1 MEEYLK
7 SIDSLESQLT
17 GDFFSDLDIQQQ
29 IYDVK
34 KQMAEML
41 GTTVDEIEEDFDLD
55 CLSCGSRSR

>member
-1 MEEYLK
+1 MEDYLK

-34 KQMAEML
+34 KQMADML

-55 CLSCGSRSR
+55 CLSCGS

>member
-1 MEEYLK
+1 MEDYLK

-55 CLSCGSRSR
+55 CLSCGS

>member
-34 KQMAEML
+34 KQMADML

-55 CLSCGSRSR
+55 CLSCGS

>member
-41 GTTVDEIEEDFDLD
+41 GTTVDEVEEDFDLD
-55 CLSCGSRSR
+55 CLSCGS

>member
-55 CLSCGSRSR
+55 CLSCGS

>member
-1 MEEYLK
+1 MEDYLK

-34 KQMAEML
+34 KQMADML

-55 CLSCGSRSR
+55 GLSCGS